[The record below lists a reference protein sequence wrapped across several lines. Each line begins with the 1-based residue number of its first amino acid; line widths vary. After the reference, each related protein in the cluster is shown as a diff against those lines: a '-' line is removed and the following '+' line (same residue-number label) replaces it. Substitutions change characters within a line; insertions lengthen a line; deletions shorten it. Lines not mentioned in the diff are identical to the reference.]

1 MLQKQNGKYTVELIE
16 TIASEIRCERSMH
29 MNTGKGEIAGTCKD
43 ISDSLIRDL
52 DIPAERV
59 YFEMGSQRESH
70 HAVVIR
76 MRDVVDD
83 DFNQAYSDDEFL
95 LVDPTIEQ
103 FSTENKHRG
112 IVGVALADADDLPR
126 VGIYPPRCKERIRWY
141 HLPDGSADN
150 FDALDTFQPTDL

>member
-43 ISDSLIRDL
+43 ISDSLVRDL
-52 DIPAERV
+52 DIPAERIH
-59 YFEMGSQRESH
+59 FKMGSERESH

-83 DFNQAYSDDEFL
+83 AFNQAYSDDEFL
-95 LVDPTIEQ
+95 LVDPTIEK
-103 FSTENKHRG
+103 FSTENKQRG
-112 IVGVALADADDLPR
+112 NVSVALANADDLPR
-126 VGIYPPRCKERIRWY
+126 IGIYPPQCKERIQWY
-141 HLPDGSADN
+141 HLPDDPADN
-150 FDALDTFQPTDL
+150 SDALDTFQPTNS